1 MLIITADGIGTAR
14 LADDDE
20 RSILHAVARR
30 LGDSLRHH
38 GQQVDHVRAEWPASM
53 AGVGGPLSWTVAAH
67 HGLLSIDHLLRTHPN
82 RQAILLGYS
91 GGCRV
96 VHDWVDTRPQDR
108 HRIAAVGLLSDPY
121 RPYGRWQHRVPD
133 PGGWGICGQRMGH
146 LPHDTLWSSHPD
158 DVISSCPP
166 DSPLRT
172 LADLSDRIPG
182 GFIDDFVNHIR
193 LRDWQLATHIG
204 MWRHDPLGY
213 LRSLGPR
220 MELARRGVY
229 GYLTGAHTTAY
240 TRPYNTHDG
249 DLRPLV
255 DRLADSLS
263 WKIRHP

>member
-1 MLIITADGIGTAR
+1 MTMQQISRPTPQYCSSYVQNVTYLSPSPV
-14 LADDDE
+14 E
-20 RSILHAVARR
+20 VILYFFFFFLLVKQRASQPQVQQKKVAVI
-30 LGDSLRHH
+30 H
-38 GQQVDHVRAEWPASM
+38 
-53 AGVGGPLSWTVAAH
+53 
-67 HGLLSIDHLLRTHPN
+67 
-82 RQAILLGYS
+82 S
-91 GGCRV
+91 GGCRD

-108 HRIAAVGLLSDPY
+108 HRITAVGLLSDPY

-133 PGGWGICGQRMGH
+133 PGGWGICGQRVGH

-240 TRPYNTHDG
+240 TRPYDTHDG